1 LGCSCKKKYKAN
13 NLDDERIVKEAL
25 STYKKYVIEENSFD
39 EYWDELYVAFISVY
53 PNSKVHTK
61 AYVKEQLDILWEYRN
76 RI

>member
-1 LGCSCKKKYKAN
+1 MGCSCKKKYKSN
-13 NLDDERIVKEAL
+13 NLDDEKIVKEAL
-25 STYKKYVIEENSFD
+25 STYQRYVINEGKFD
-39 EYWDELYVAFISVY
+39 EYWDELYAAFISVY